1 MPALGF
7 PAVVTAVEDLDMP
20 EGKPSEFHTDPD
32 SLQFYGCK
40 ISTDRGEIVI
50 DYRNDSNGYYGG
62 NLFKQGTELVA
73 IQRGNLEMGNIA
85 PQDISKQITA
95 WSILTAAYHMLKNG
109 TLYEDLG
116 ADHFDN
122 RAKGKQV
129 LRLVSR
135 LQNLGFTV
143 SLTPTEAAA

>member
-1 MPALGF
+1 MNQNILVGKTLKSIYLAEDRQAIKFEMEGGDVIVRCDAECCSYTWVEHIELPALGF

-62 NLFKQGTELVA
+62 NLSWPGGEYEHFYGGVYGQNV
-73 IQRGNLEMGNIA
+73 
-85 PQDISKQITA
+85 SKEQ
-95 WSILTAAYHMLKNG
+95 W
-109 TLYEDLG
+109 
-116 ADHFDN
+116 
-122 RAKGKQV
+122 KQV
-129 LRLVSR
+129 
-135 LQNLGFTV
+135 
-143 SLTPTEAAA
+143 A